1 MLNNSHNRN
10 RRNKMK
16 PTPASPSPSARL
28 SILKFRPL
36 ALLGLVVLL
45 TFNLG
50 TPNFGPS
57 TCNAQLS
64 TNTPTPPTTPQS
76 ALNTA
81 LGYFTSFNPALSDCF
96 GSNSFTLWTGA
107 ASVQGG
113 VTPLVNVVGG
123 SYDLWRP
130 KSANTNSPT
139 WTALSPEIQID
150 NSGVAG
156 TVVSAQAGLGFGVG
170 LYDVKATL
178 YVDGLYTLGQGKTKG
193 QAGAEIGLRV
203 FKALGH
209 NFFAGVG
216 LGAQLPQNA
225 QVISAFAGATF

>member
-1 MLNNSHNRN
+1 
-10 RRNKMK
+10 MK
-16 PTPASPSPSARL
+16 LIPALPSPFARL
-28 SILKFRPL
+28 SSLKFRPL
-36 ALLGLVVLL
+36 ALMGLLALL
-45 TFNLG
+45 TFNLQ
-50 TPNFGPS
+50 PA

-64 TNTPTPPTTPQS
+64 TNTLTPPTTSQS

-96 GSNSFTLWTGA
+96 GSNSFLLWTGA

-139 WTALSPEIQID
+139 WTALSPEVQID

-156 TVVSAQAGLGFGVG
+156 TVVSAQGGLGFGVG

-193 QAGAEIGLRV
+193 EAGAEIGLRV

-216 LGAQLPQNA
+216 LGAQLPHNA
-225 QVISAFAGATF
+225 QVISAFAGASF